1 MTVLYW
7 ISTATA
13 QESAF
18 YLPKAASTL
27 AGDVD
32 STFSFIY
39 WCCAIF
45 FCPNGAMFWLQCSV
59 QDQRSDHK
67 TLDLK
72 ASHP

>member
-32 STFSFIY
+32 YTFLSFI
-39 WCCAIF
+39 
-45 FCPNGAMFWLQCSV
+45 GAVRFS
-59 QDQRSDHK
+59 S
-67 TLDLK
+67 
-72 ASHP
+72 